1 MSDYK
6 ITVNDQYQFELQAER
21 AKQLD
26 LVTLDGAHFHIL
38 KDQKSYQA
46 RLVDAD
52 WNTKTLQIKVNGT
65 IYSVSVSDQFDQLV
79 KELGLSATV
88 SQRVD
93 EIKAPMPGLVLSV
106 EVQVGQTIAEGET
119 LLILEAMKMENV
131 IKAPND
137 VVIAEINVEA
147 GQAVEKNQ
155 VLIRFE

>member
-1 MSDYK
+1 MSEYT
-6 ITVNDQYQFELQAER
+6 ITVNEQYQFELQAEQ

-26 LVTLDGAHFHIL
+26 LVSLDGEHFHVL
-38 KDQKSYQA
+38 KGEQTYQA

-52 WNTKTLQIKVNGT
+52 WNTKTLHIKVNGT
-65 IYSVSVSDQFDQLV
+65 IYTVDVKDSFDQLV
-79 KELGLSATV
+79 NELGLSAAA

-93 EIKAPMPGLVLSV
+93 EVKAPMPGLVLSV
-106 EVQVGQTIAEGET
+106 EVSLGQTIAEGEA

-131 IKAPND
+131 IKAPSE
-137 VVIAEINVEA
+137 VVIAEINIEA